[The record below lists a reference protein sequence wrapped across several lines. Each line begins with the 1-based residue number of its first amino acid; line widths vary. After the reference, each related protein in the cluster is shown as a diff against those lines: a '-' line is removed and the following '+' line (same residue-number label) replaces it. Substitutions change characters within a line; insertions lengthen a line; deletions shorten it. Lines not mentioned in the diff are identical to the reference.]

1 MSGLMDVFD
10 DKPEPEKAPASAPT
24 AAPSRPTPSYYG
36 PDLPEAVS
44 SAVSQ
49 ALKAADEAR
58 ATKAALDAQKE
69 EIKATLDRKLAPLNK
84 SYKDAQERLKE
95 AEGVLLKAM
104 QAEKISKIPL
114 EDRPEIKI
122 KVTPGR
128 KLSIT
133 RKWLA
138 DPEGIVVK
146 TYGPSAPGVIWDAVP
161 RSEER
166 TEVVIPPPYEDEP
179 EG

>member
-10 DKPEPEKAPASAPT
+10 DKPEPDKAPSTATTPT
-24 AAPSRPTPSYYG
+24 TSTPTPSFFG
-36 PDLPEAVS
+36 PDLPEQVANAVG
-44 SAVSQ
+44 Q
-49 ALKAADEAR
+49 ALKASDEAR

-69 EIKATLDRKLAPLNK
+69 EIAATLERKLAPLTK

-95 AEGVLLKAM
+95 AEQVLLKVM

-114 EDRPEIKI
+114 DDRPEIKI

-128 KLSIT
+128 KLSVT

-138 DPEGIVVK
+138 DPEGVVVK

-179 EG
+179 DR